1 MTAIRLVWAWH
12 CDGTPG
18 ALLCN
23 EGWPTIFDAGTAR
36 NNSVRSTTC
45 NASAAFSVCWR
56 RPFRADASTRMS
68 AVVFAR
74 TLSAPWSLPVNARAE
89 EPPHEHALSLE
100 GQQVVA
106 ARRREPAAFEALV
119 RRHQTTLYNFC
130 LRMLGQPDD
139 AADVAQ
145 ETFVQLFSHLGRL
158 DEQEPLAPWLFRVAR
173 NRCIDVIRRRRTV
186 PLELPDESGEGNL
199 ALEPAD
205 EEPLPD
211 EMAERADLQRLL
223 SAAIAELPPAYA
235 EVVALRY
242 VGDRSFAEI
251 ALILD
256 VDEGAAR
263 VRFHR
268 AKGLLRHHLRASVA
282 EPQ

>member
-1 MTAIRLVWAWH
+1 
-12 CDGTPG
+12 
-18 ALLCN
+18 
-23 EGWPTIFDAGTAR
+23 
-36 NNSVRSTTC
+36 
-45 NASAAFSVCWR
+45 
-56 RPFRADASTRMS
+56 MS

-74 TLSAPWSLPVNARAE
+74 TLSVPWSSPVNARAY
-89 EPPHEHALSLE
+89 EPPNEHALSLE

-145 ETFVQLFSHLGRL
+145 ETFVQLYSHLGRL

-173 NRCIDVIRRRRTV
+173 NRCIDLIRRRRTV
-186 PLELPDESGEGNL
+186 PLQLPDESGEGGL
-199 ALEPAD
+199 TLEPAD
-205 EEPLPD
+205 DDPLPD

-242 VGDRSFAEI
+242 AGDRSFAEI

-268 AKGLLRHHLRASVA
+268 AKGLLRRHLRASG
-282 EPQ
+282 EKPQ

>member
-1 MTAIRLVWAWH
+1 MPPAILSHSFAV
-12 CDGTPG
+12 P
-18 ALLCN
+18 
-23 EGWPTIFDAGTAR
+23 
-36 NNSVRSTTC
+36 
-45 NASAAFSVCWR
+45 FS
-56 RPFRADASTRMS
+56 
-68 AVVFAR
+68 
-74 TLSAPWSLPVNARAE
+74 LPWSVPRSS
-89 EPPHEHALSLE
+89 LSLE
-100 GQQVVA
+100 GQQIVA
-106 ARRREPAAFEALV
+106 ARRDEPGAFDALV
-119 RRHQTTLYNFC
+119 RRHQGPLFNFC

-242 VGDRSFAEI
+242 AGDRSFAEI

-268 AKGLLRHHLRASVA
+268 AKGLLRRHLRANGEKS
-282 EPQ
+282 E